1 MFFTKSDLKGYCTK
15 KKKKKE
21 KRKSFGIYF
30 SIIILAFL
38 ELFYFQRSEIL
49 FIFFFS
55 FFRTQSHALYQVENV
70 LKLLRQSTRSLR
82 FIILS

>member
-1 MFFTKSDLKGYCTK
+1 MFFTKKVTVQ

-38 ELFYFQRSEIL
+38 ELFYFQIRNFVHFFL
-49 FIFFFS
+49 FFFPYS
-55 FFRTQSHALYQVENV
+55 I
-70 LKLLRQSTRSLR
+70 TRIVPS
-82 FIILS
+82 